1 MVRKV
6 YQAFQAV
13 QVFPEHRDPRVLVV
27 LMDCP
32 VTRVR
37 RGLLAGLATA
47 VQLELLE
54 RLVIRDW
61 PDVVD
66 RWDLVERP
74 VSRVILVTP
83 DFEVSLDK
91 QDDKDHLDQP
101 GQVGRMET
109 GERQVFVC

>member
-13 QVFPEHRDPRVLVV
+13 QVFPEHQDPRVLVV

-54 RLVIRDW
+54 RLVIRDS
-61 PDVVD
+61 
-66 RWDLVERP
+66 
-74 VSRVILVTP
+74 VSYT
-83 DFEVSLDK
+83 
-91 QDDKDHLDQP
+91 HLTLP
-101 GQVGRMET
+101 TIYSV
-109 GERQVFVC
+109 